1 MMSVVRTRRQPQ
13 SPASDRRA
21 SRTASSEYDDD
32 RRRVE
37 EPLEVALSG
46 RDVAARWADL
56 DDAEEFGM
64 EPAVELASADVIGED
79 LFVKIAPKR
88 ADEFTCSS
96 CFLIHHMSRLA
107 SSKGG
112 RRICADCA

>member
-1 MMSVVRTRRQPQ
+1 MSVVRTRRQPQ
-13 SPASDRRA
+13 SSSFDRKASQST
-21 SRTASSEYDDD
+21 SRNYDDN
-32 RRRVE
+32 RQRVE
-37 EPLEVALSG
+37 EPLGEMLAGWDLAV
-46 RDVAARWADL
+46 RWADI
-56 DDAEEFGM
+56 DDAEESGI
-64 EPAVELASADVIGED
+64 ERAVELGSADVIGED
-79 LFVKIAPKR
+79 IFVPIAPKR